1 MKIGFI
7 GAGKVGCSL
16 GRYFA
21 ENGRGLGP
29 EVGGYFS
36 RSNESAKDAARFTDS
51 KAYENM
57 SDLIDECDV
66 IFLTVPDGNIR
77 DVWQQ
82 VREWDIKGK
91 TICHCS
97 GAMSA
102 GDAFEGIGETGA
114 FGYSIHPL
122 FAVSDKYNAYRELT
136 GVFFTLEGDG
146 LVPGGDAD
154 DAKGAGADAE
164 IDAENARGKCSA
176 DFRGLKE
183 ALERMGNPTYV
194 IDSRD
199 KTLYHCA
206 AAVASNLVC
215 GLIDQSIAMMGRC
228 GFSEEDAVKALA
240 PILTGNMAHIAHDG
254 PTKSLTGPIE
264 RNDVTTVRKHLE
276 SLADDEREVYRLL
289 SVRLVAMAGRRHPER
304 DYSEMSALLE
314 PSGTR

>member
-36 RSNESAKDAARFTDS
+36 RSNESAEDAARFTS
-51 KAYENM
+51 SRAYENVN
-57 SDLIDECDV
+57 DLIDECDV

-122 FAVSDKYNAYRELT
+122 FAVSDRYNAYRELT

-146 LVPGGDAD
+146 LVLGGDAESTR
-154 DAKGAGADAE
+154 AG
-164 IDAENARGKCSA
+164 CSA
-176 DFRGLKE
+176 DFFRLKD

-276 SLADDEREVYRLL
+276 SLADDEREVYRML

-304 DYSEMSALLE
+304 NYSEMSALLE